1 MKSPNRRFPL
11 AFLAAALGGCGGGGS
26 SGESPTTST
35 VPVSLGTAIPALTAT
50 QTADFQAGL
59 VAFRTDE
66 DAEDGLGPVFN
77 GTSCVQCHAAGAVG
91 GAGLDLVLTRVS
103 RIGAYQ
109 KGVYSD
115 LPSVGGAV
123 IQRRSLQEFDPKFPV
138 APEVIPAGTQFV
150 SHRITTPLFGAGLIE
165 AISAETILARTKTA
179 QPDGIRGV
187 ANMVVNAETGKTEVG
202 RFGWKSQLASLRVF
216 AADAYLNEMGI
227 TTSIF
232 PVENLPQGKAI
243 PAGADP
249 VAEPEDNAVE
259 EFVNFMRF
267 LAPPARIQ
275 PTPIGAERG
284 EEIFRNMRCTSCHVP
299 EMKTGTNTVAAL
311 SQQTVRLYSDLLLH
325 RMGSGLNDGVQQ
337 GLAKGDQW
345 RTAPLWGLSKRRF
358 FLHDGRAAT
367 PMEAVLQHGGEA
379 SAARERFTNLN
390 AQDRKDLKAFF
401 DSL

>member
-1 MKSPNRRFPL
+1 
-11 AFLAAALGGCGGGGS
+11 
-26 SGESPTTST
+26 
-35 VPVSLGTAIPALTAT
+35 
-50 QTADFQAGL
+50 
-59 VAFRTDE
+59 
-66 DAEDGLGPVFN
+66 
-77 GTSCVQCHAAGAVG
+77 
-91 GAGLDLVLTRVS
+91 
-103 RIGAYQ
+103 
-109 KGVYSD
+109 
-115 LPSVGGAV
+115 
-123 IQRRSLQEFDPKFPV
+123 
-138 APEVIPAGTQFV
+138 
-150 SHRITTPLFGAGLIE
+150 
-165 AISAETILARTKTA
+165 
-179 QPDGIRGV
+179 
-187 ANMVVNAETGKTEVG
+187 
-202 RFGWKSQLASLRVF
+202 
-216 AADAYLNEMGI
+216 
-227 TTSIF
+227 
-232 PVENLPQGKAI
+232 
-243 PAGADP
+243 

-284 EEIFRNMRCTSCHVP
+284 EGIFRNMRCTSCHVP

-358 FLHDGRAAT
+358 FLHDGRATT